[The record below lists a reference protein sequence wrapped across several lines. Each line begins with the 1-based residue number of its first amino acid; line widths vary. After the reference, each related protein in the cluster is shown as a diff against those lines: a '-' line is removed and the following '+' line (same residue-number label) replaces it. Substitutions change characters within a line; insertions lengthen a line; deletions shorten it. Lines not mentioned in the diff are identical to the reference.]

1 MQIITKTGLFV
12 NGGLIHRKEPWKT
25 PQEVDDGLF
34 ELLPEDPG
42 VIIVVPPAGWRF
54 KDGVDVDMHPTRKDV
69 EPDVADEDEDEDDKE
84 PAKEPAKEPEKS
96 TGQPT
101 PAEVKA
107 AKERLASAKKG

>member
-25 PQEVDDGLF
+25 PQEIDDSLF

-54 KDGVDVDMHPTRKDV
+54 KKGVDVDMHPTRKDV
-69 EPDVADEDEDEDDKE
+69 EPDVADEDD
-84 PAKEPAKEPEKS
+84 KEPAKEPEKS

-107 AKERLASAKKG
+107 AKERLASVKKG